1 MRRKIILIS
10 GIIFVATVLMLT
22 PFLDVKEE
30 EDLFYEVNTPSF
42 DVYTPDI
49 EEEGEVVAEFA
60 MRSSFLSPWVKSF
73 SQEGAD
79 AIEEKLIKSS
89 VISLEVEVYDEAFTR
104 IKEIV
109 SLYRGY
115 ISESDER
122 DSEDW
127 KYGYIIIRVPR
138 EYFEETIEDL
148 KTLGEVDVAKT
159 TVLDVTEEY
168 IDLEARLTNLKKQ
181 EERYLEV
188 LAVAMTV
195 DEILKVENQLERIR
209 GDIESYEGKMRY
221 LDDSIDYATIRVDMK
236 EPHSEKFEIG
246 LGDALKKALQGFF
259 SALRAVIIFLGYVI
273 PVVFVFG
280 LLFLG
285 GRAVHKRFFQTNE

>member
-1 MRRKIILIS
+1 MNRRKIFLIS
-10 GIIFVATVLMLT
+10 GIVFVAIVLILV

-30 EDLFYEVNTPSF
+30 DLYFEGDTFSP
-42 DVYTPDI
+42 
-49 EEEGEVVAEFA
+49 EEEVVARYA
-60 MRSSFLSPWVKSF
+60 MERSFLSQWVQSYNQK
-73 SQEGAD
+73 D
-79 AIEEKLIKSS
+79 TDVLEEKLIKSS
-89 VISLEVEVYDEAFTR
+89 VISLEVETYDEAFTN

-122 DSEDW
+122 DAEGR
-127 KYGYIIIRVPR
+127 KYGYTIIRVPR
-138 EYFEETIEDL
+138 EYFEETIEDI

-159 TVLDVTEEY
+159 TVQDVTEEY

-188 LAVAMTV
+188 LAVATTV

-209 GDIESYEGKMRY
+209 GEIESYEGKMRY
-221 LDDSIDYATIRVDMK
+221 LDDSIDYATIRIDMK
-236 EPHSEKFEIG
+236 EPKIERFEIG
-246 LGDALKKALQGFF
+246 LKDALKRALQAFF

-273 PVVFVFG
+273 PVVLVFG
-280 LLFLG
+280 LLYVG
-285 GRAVHKRFFQTNE
+285 GRAVHNRFFQTRE

>member
-1 MRRKIILIS
+1 MIS
-10 GIIFVATVLMLT
+10 GIVFVAIVLILV

-30 EDLFYEVNTPSF
+30 DLYFEGDTFSP
-42 DVYTPDI
+42 
-49 EEEGEVVAEFA
+49 EEEVVARYA
-60 MRSSFLSPWVKSF
+60 MERSFLSQWVQSYNQK
-73 SQEGAD
+73 D
-79 AIEEKLIKSS
+79 TDVLEEKLIKSS
-89 VISLEVEVYDEAFTR
+89 VISLEVETYDEAFTN

-122 DSEDW
+122 DAEGR
-127 KYGYIIIRVPR
+127 KYGYTIIRVPR
-138 EYFEETIEDL
+138 EYFEETIEDI

-159 TVLDVTEEY
+159 TVQDVTEEY

-188 LAVAMTV
+188 LAVATTV

-209 GDIESYEGKMRY
+209 GEIESYEGKMRY
-221 LDDSIDYATIRVDMK
+221 LDDSIDYATIRIDMK
-236 EPHSEKFEIG
+236 EPKIERFEIG
-246 LGDALKKALQGFF
+246 LKDALKRALQAFF

-273 PVVFVFG
+273 PVVLVFG
-280 LLFLG
+280 LLYVG
-285 GRAVHKRFFQTNE
+285 GRAVHNRFFQTRE